1 MKMYQILATEL
12 IKEAEGFE
20 PKVYKCPSGFNTIGY
35 GHNLDANPL
44 NDQQKHLLNTD
55 GSISEDN
62 ATILLLEE
70 IPKPESDARELVDF
84 DYLNDARKALM
95 IDLVYNLGRSG
106 FEKFRAT
113 IGFIEMGDY
122 NNAWKALR
130 ASKWFKQVGNRG
142 IRNCAIL
149 RDGVM
154 YGYADVERLRE
165 EIKDDA

>member
-1 MKMYQILATEL
+1 MYQILATEL
-12 IKEAEGFE
+12 IKEAEGFAA
-20 PKVYKCPSGFNTIGY
+20 KVYKCPAGFNTIGY

-44 NDQQKHLLNTD
+44 NDQQKHLLNAD

-70 IPKPESDARELVDF
+70 MPKYESDARELVDF

-95 IDLVYNLGRSG
+95 IDLVYNLGKNG

-113 IGFIEMGDY
+113 RGFINMGDY
-122 NNAWKALR
+122 NNAWNALR
-130 ASKWFKQVGNRG
+130 HSRWFKQVGNRG

-149 RDGVM
+149 RDGVI
-154 YGYADVERLRE
+154 YNYSNIEELRE
-165 EIKDDA
+165 EILS

>member
-20 PKVYKCPSGFNTIGY
+20 PKVYKCPAGFNTIGY

-44 NDQQKHLLNTD
+44 NDQQKHLLNKD
-55 GSISEDN
+55 GSISEAN
-62 ATILLLEE
+62 ASILLLNE
-70 IPKPESDARELVDF
+70 IPKYEADARELCDF

-95 IDLVYNLGRSG
+95 IDLVYNLGKNG

-113 IGFIEMGDY
+113 RGFINMGDY

-130 ASKWFKQVGNRG
+130 ASKWFKQVGNRA

-149 RDGVM
+149 RDGVI
-154 YGYADVERLRE
+154 YNYSDIKDLRE
-165 EIKDDA
+165 SVLS